1 MAYSF
6 ETLKGKIKETEEWLV
21 GEYSGIRTGQATPA
35 ILDKIQIDSY
45 GSMMPIK
52 NVANIG
58 VEDARTLRVAP
69 WDASQVTAVEKAIV
83 EADLGL
89 SVTNDGKGL
98 RVIFP
103 ELTGETREKIA
114 KIVRQKLE
122 DARVSLRKERES
134 TWDDIQKMEKEGD
147 MSEDEKFR
155 AKEEMQKII
164 DDANRRL
171 EEVSERKE
179 AEILN

>member
-6 ETLKGKIKETEEWLV
+6 EILKSKIKETEEWLA
-21 GEYSGIRTGQATPA
+21 GEYSGIRTGQATPT

-69 WDASQVTAVEKAIV
+69 WDATQVEAVEKAIV
-83 EADLGL
+83 EADLGM

-122 DARVSLRKERES
+122 DARVSLRKEREAA
-134 TWDDIQKMEKEGD
+134 WDDIQKMEKDGE

-164 DDANRRL
+164 DDANSRI
-171 EEVSERKE
+171 EEVSKKKE